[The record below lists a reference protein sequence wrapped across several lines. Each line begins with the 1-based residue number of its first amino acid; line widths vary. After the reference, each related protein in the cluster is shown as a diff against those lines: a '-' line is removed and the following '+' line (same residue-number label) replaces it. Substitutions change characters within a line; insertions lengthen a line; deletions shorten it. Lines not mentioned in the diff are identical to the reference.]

1 VPGRNR
7 NLRVLGG
14 PGHNYFLKQ
23 APRGETGPDGPLA
36 VEAALYQW
44 AATDPAA
51 AGLRPLLPSLRL
63 WDSERSILV
72 LDLVPST
79 HPVPDDASAEYQA
92 ALRRLLAEALATCH
106 RLPADGTAAPSFLP
120 AAAPW
125 ICDLARPVP
134 SMLRELSP
142 AQLSLIQ
149 ALQAAPD
156 AVEALE
162 RLRDEWRPT
171 RLIHGDIKW
180 NNVLVRLDAAAPA
193 PTHPCAPAPPRPSAS
208 APPRSLPSGIVL
220 LDWELAQL
228 GDPAWDVGAVLHAFI
243 LDAVLELEPAKGA
256 GPGEVAL
263 LLGGAMSRLHPAHR
277 EFLTRYAAAAELTL
291 TEADHLRARLPAN
304 VAARLIKTAFEW
316 GQGEAQVPRRAAAIH
331 QLGINMLRQP
341 RTAGRVVLGLV
352 EGAGG

>member
-1 VPGRNR
+1 MPGRNR

-14 PGHNYFLKQ
+14 PGHRYFLKQ

-36 VEAALYQW
+36 VEAALYRW
-44 AATDPAA
+44 AAADPAA
-51 AGLRPLLPSLRL
+51 AGLRPVLPSLRR

-72 LDLVPST
+72 LDLAPST
-79 HPVPDDASAEYQA
+79 QPVSDDAPAEYQA
-92 ALRRLLAEALATCH
+92 AMRRLLAEALAACH
-106 RLPADGTAAPSFLP
+106 RLPADGTAPPSFLP

-125 ICDLARPVP
+125 IFDLALPVP
-134 SMLRELSP
+134 AMLRELAP

-180 NNVLVRLDAAAPA
+180 NNVLVRLDGGLPA
-193 PTHPCAPAPPRPSAS
+193 
-208 APPRSLPSGIVL
+208 GIVL
-220 LDWELAQL
+220 VDWELAQL

-243 LDAVLELEPAKGA
+243 LDAVLELEPAKGT
-256 GPGEVAL
+256 GPGEVGL

-277 EFLTRYAAAAELTL
+277 EFLTRYAAAAELTPAK
-291 TEADHLRARLPAN
+291 ADHLRARLPAN

-316 GQGEAQVPRRAAAIH
+316 GQGEAHLPRRAAAIH
-331 QLGINMLRQP
+331 QLGINMLRHP
-341 RTAGRVVLGLV
+341 RTAGRVVLGLA